1 MVQKARLLWSGGR
14 GSRKDDAGHS
24 LLGTQGHVGT
34 AQFSGQPVSQGLGIA
49 GNRHVQV
56 TTRPAQERISQ
67 VAAYQ
72 KNGAIL
78 CGEEFY

>member
-1 MVQKARLLWSGGR
+1 MVQKARQPRSGGR
-14 GSRKDDAGHS
+14 GCRKDDAGHS

-34 AQFSGQPVSQGLGIA
+34 AHFIGQPASQGLGIA

-72 KNGAIL
+72 KNGAVL
-78 CGEEFY
+78 RGEEFY

>member
-1 MVQKARLLWSGGR
+1 MVQRARQLWGGGSGCR
-14 GSRKDDAGHS
+14 RDDAGHS

-34 AQFSGQPVSQGLGIA
+34 AHFIGQPASQGLGIA

-56 TTRPAQERISQ
+56 STRPTQERISQ
-67 VAAYQ
+67 VAAHQ
-72 KNGAIL
+72 INGAVL